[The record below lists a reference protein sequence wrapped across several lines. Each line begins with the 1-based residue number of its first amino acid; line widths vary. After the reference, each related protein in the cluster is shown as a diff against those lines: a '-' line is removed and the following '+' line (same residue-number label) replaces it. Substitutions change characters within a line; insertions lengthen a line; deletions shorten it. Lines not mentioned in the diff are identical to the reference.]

1 MSDMDLTILKNL
13 VRVGKVSSVNTSA
26 GTARVYFEDKGG
38 MISGE
43 LIVLRR
49 TPKVQVVSAKV
60 DNEDGKNVNVQLSVK
75 PWMPTVGEMVV
86 CLYLPNSGEDGF
98 ILGGV

>member
-60 DNEDGKNVNVQLSVK
+60 DDEDGKNVNVQLSVK

-86 CLYLPNSGEDGF
+86 CLYLPNGEDGF